1 MLADHNPS
9 DPWSVVATRVF
20 ENGTYVSLPSG
31 NGGPGIFSAISP
43 AAGESVSSVGS
54 ADNPVT
60 PYYFWWANL
69 TAGGQT
75 STVRFNPGLPY
86 RFPENNNLTIWSAPG
101 SNNATSETQECHE
114 LPDNPNLPDDRSN
127 VIVLLHRWDCWK
139 YPNGTQV
146 AITQAF
152 GIPYSLRYSP
162 STDTIERGLW
172 FYDEREDFSLKGTFL
187 VESSVGLELLEL
199 VQTHD
204 AVHISVP
211 ADVSTANAT
220 LEYEENKLS
229 GSLTSNF
236 SSWGPTLTGRS
247 MPYFL
252 APGGNILST
261 YPAWIGGW
269 GVIGGM
275 HFQSI
280 PALMDKMLITHCFRN
295 KYGHAICGRCGCSR
309 QESTSGLHALRDS
322 SRDGYDC
329 ESCKM
334 E

>member
-1 MLADHNPS
+1 M
-9 DPWSVVATRVF
+9 
-20 ENGTYVSLPSG
+20 
-31 NGGPGIFSAISP
+31 
-43 AAGESVSSVGS
+43 GS

-69 TAGGQT
+69 TAGGHT
-75 STVRFNPGLPY
+75 STIRFNPGLPY
-86 RFPENNNLTIWSAPG
+86 KFPENNNLTLWSAPG
-101 SNNATSETQECHE
+101 SNNSTSETQECHP
-114 LPDNPNLPDDRSN
+114 LPENPNLPDDRSN
-127 VIVLLHRWDCWK
+127 VIVLLHKWDCWK
-139 YPNGTQV
+139 HPNGTQV

-162 STDTIERGLW
+162 STDTVERGLW

-187 VESSVGLELLEL
+187 VENSVGLDLLEA
-199 VQTHD
+199 VQTHNT
-204 AVHISVP
+204 VQISVP

-220 LEYEENKLS
+220 LEYRENNLS

-236 SSWGPTLTGRS
+236 SSWGPSLTGRS

-275 HFQSI
+275 YC
-280 PALMDKMLITHCFRN
+280 AKTHSFEDTLLTIHAFRSKHGN
-295 KYGHAICGRCGCSR
+295 AICGWCSCSR
-309 QESTSGLHALRDS
+309 QEGSPYLHTFRDS
-322 SRDGYDC
+322 SLDGNYRKPR
-329 ESCKM
+329 EM